1 MLPFLQKSKYKYPI
15 IKGDAVV
22 INLVQGLEF
31 TEIPIIID
39 IDSFFAFGSIYTAI
53 SRVKHLSQLYVFVR
67 DNKEKIFQPD
77 L

>member
-1 MLPFLQKSKYKYPI
+1 MLVYPVLHKNKFGYPI

-31 TEIPIIID
+31 AEIPLVID

-53 SRVKHLSQLYVFVR
+53 SRVK
-67 DNKEKIFQPD
+67 
-77 L
+77 